1 MIDLTPLDVRKKHED
16 FKRIMR
22 GFDPQEVQ
30 AFLETVSERME
41 ELVRENIQLRER
53 SESLQQQVDSQTGR
67 EQAVQDAL
75 VTAQELRSDIQTQAH
90 RGAEVVLA
98 EAQTEARRLVN
109 EAEAEVRSMLRDAQ
123 RKLEQAGDALE
134 EMERRRGRFLKGFR
148 QLLEREMD
156 AVEVEEGREP
166 LESRPIDLDLG
177 GGRHAER
184 APVGERVSDVAD
196 QVAELFAEPD
206 RALPADLAVVDLAVV
221 DVAAVDVASVDES
234 AAERPP
240 LDAPVD
246 ELSAAYGTEAADV
259 PREEDTL
266 FLSLDEPE
274 EPRV

>member
-30 AFLETVSERME
+30 VFLELVSERME

-53 SESLQQQVDSQTGR
+53 SDSLQQQVDSQTGR

-75 VTAQELRSDIQTQAH
+75 VTAQELRSDIKSQAH

-123 RKLEQAGDALE
+123 RKLDQGGDALE

-148 QLLEREMD
+148 QLLEREFD
-156 AVEVEEGREP
+156 VVEVEEGREP
-166 LESRPIDLDLG
+166 LENRPIDLDLG
-177 GGRHAER
+177 GGKRSGPEAVVDHVADHV
-184 APVGERVSDVAD
+184 ADVAH
-196 QVAELFAEPD
+196 QVSELFGESADDAP
-206 RALPADLAVVDLAVV
+206 PADLAA
-221 DVAAVDVASVDES
+221 VDES

-240 LDAPVD
+240 LDASVED
-246 ELSAAYGTEAADV
+246 LAAAYGDEAGES
-259 PREEDTL
+259 PKEEDTL
-266 FLSLDEPE
+266 FLSLDEPDK
-274 EPRV
+274 PSV